1 MTILEKLK
9 EHRNEEIT
17 VTAEELSQVI
27 QKIEEYFME
36 RLNEQIDDK
45 YILAYI
51 WWKEDGKMVISDNTP
66 KKVMDELEAELGLSS
81 ILKGLTEDIKSTKK
95 REDYFEKIKAE
106 LQENGIQVEVD
117 HTQNGSLE
125 VYAEFEEM

>member
-125 VYAEFEEM
+125 VCAEFEKM